1 MKFLIKITFLITMAV
16 VTWKVSKIES
26 HLKTKSIKFDM
37 NLDEIA
43 SKINEFESKNAH
55 LSLN

>member
-1 MKFLIKITFLITMAV
+1 MAV
-16 VTWKVSKIES
+16 VTWKLSKIES
-26 HLKTKSIKFDM
+26 HLKTTSIKFDM